1 MHLHVHARYLLA
13 TAGYW
18 VIEIF
23 LKSPA
28 PLHYSSRSQQ
38 PRDLTCRVAILSRM
52 FNLFN
57 LTCRFFFVI
66 LCATNI
72 IGTTIFTFFRL
83 LPPLLVLFIFVFS
96 LFTDGSFLHDTNLCG
111 TIGKNYPYS
120 NGRVDPI
127 GSCSPGTIHSYKK
140 SGPSN
145 EDQLYTDTSFIYNPL
160 CSDESSLLNSLCSTP
175 SSIQTSYQA
184 PEIKVKSEINLL
196 DTQKVNFSEV
206 TPMPP
211 PRTGKPNLEKL
222 NQILSRRTEAALKPK
237 QPSTNSQDNASSQ
250 SSMVEVETTAIV
262 HQPAEDTPKPDPL
275 EDEEFQ
281 NPVDQKKLKTK
292 PPRKNKNSKM
302 SLCDEKSKSESK
314 NENEI
319 ITKPEPQDHQ
329 EFITEPVCIPEV
341 KIDTEAG
348 NIEPELIELLEH
360 SKPES
365 VNETVS
371 KNIPNIIIKP
381 ENVTRPEIII
391 VPESN
396 NFESFTENF
405 MKPEVILEA
414 DLLSFHRT
422 SSPMHDDDDKF
433 SYISSVSLEYDGD
446 NFIMKSSLSEDETV
460 SRNSSNSRASKES
473 DEINPLDSV
482 IPDCDDICWREKN
495 SYSTYKLSMIL
506 LYIFHHF

>member
-1 MHLHVHARYLLA
+1 M
-13 TAGYW
+13 
-18 VIEIF
+18 
-23 LKSPA
+23 
-28 PLHYSSRSQQ
+28 
-38 PRDLTCRVAILSRM
+38 
-52 FNLFN
+52 
-57 LTCRFFFVI
+57 
-66 LCATNI
+66 
-72 IGTTIFTFFRL
+72 L
-83 LPPLLVLFIFVFS
+83 LPFIFVFS
-96 LFTDGSFLHDTNLCG
+96 LFTDRSFLNDTNLCG

-140 SGPSN
+140 SSPSN
-145 EDQLYTDTSFIYNPL
+145 EDRLYTDTSFIYNPL

-175 SSIQTSYQA
+175 SPIQTSYQA
-184 PEIKVKSEINLL
+184 SEITVKSEINLL
-196 DTQKVNFSEV
+196 DTQKVNCSEV
-206 TPMPP
+206 TPKPP

-222 NQILSRRTEAALKPK
+222 NQILSRRSEAPLKPK
-237 QPSTNSQDNASSQ
+237 QPSTNYQDNASSR
-250 SSMVEVETTAIV
+250 SSKVEVETTAIV

-302 SLCDEKSKSESK
+302 NLCDEKSKSESK
-314 NENEI
+314 NENE

-381 ENVTRPEIII
+381 ENFTRPEIII

-422 SSPMHDDDDKF
+422 SSPMHDDDDKL

-473 DEINPLDSV
+473 DEINTLDYV